1 MADLRA
7 EQILAAI
14 KTLLIGLAT
23 TGSNVQRGQVHGHEA
38 DKLPALALT
47 MGQDIPAAEYQTG
60 IIDWELTIVI
70 EATASVAA
78 AYTATE
84 SGLDGDLNQIR
95 KEVYL
100 AVMVDHTLGLDF
112 VIDIAPGPAA
122 EPVLSA
128 EGNLPVGSQA
138 IEFVITY
145 RASRTDISEG

>member
-23 TGSNVQRGQVHGHEA
+23 TGSNVQRGQIRQHEA
-38 DKLPALALT
+38 DNLPALALT
-47 MGQDIPAAEYQTG
+47 MGQDIPAADYQTG
-60 IIDWELTIVI
+60 IIDWELTIIV

-78 AYTATE
+78 AYTTTE

-100 AVMVDHTLGLDF
+100 AVMADHTLGLGF
-112 VIDIAPGPAA
+112 VIDITPGPASGA
-122 EPVLSA
+122 ILSG
-128 EGNLPVGSQA
+128 EGSLPVGSQA

-145 RASRTDISEG
+145 RTSREDISEG